1 MEDKYA
7 PCSTETHAIILS
19 WECPCN
25 LELLL
30 SRAWA
35 GARWSVVPLAAQCLW
50 QSPSMTVRWTSGA
63 PGIAWNK
70 EDWKQ
75 LLPVWKIMG
84 RKELVAQ
91 WKDTLLPA
99 LLIYPGRER

>member
-7 PCSTETHAIILS
+7 PCSTETHAMVLS
-19 WECPCN
+19 WECPGH

-35 GARWSVVPLAAQCLW
+35 GVQAAEQSRVLCGPFGSSMPLAKPPGDCEMDIWGSRQCLEFE
-50 QSPSMTVRWTSGA
+50 
-63 PGIAWNK
+63 

-75 LLPVWKIMG
+75 HLPVWKMMG
-84 RKELVAQ
+84 RRELVRTHCSQ
-91 WKDTLLPA
+91 PC
-99 LLIYPGRER
+99 